1 MSEPNET
8 SDILESVKAH
18 LDEIDSLPI
27 SEHAGRLEGVHRKL
41 ESALSTIDGL

>member
-1 MSEPNET
+1 MSELNQS
-8 SDILESVKAH
+8 SDILENAKAQ
-18 LDEIDSLPI
+18 LDEIDALPI

>member
-1 MSEPNET
+1 MSDLSDS
-8 SDILESVKAH
+8 SDILEVVKVQ

-27 SEHAGRLEGVHRKL
+27 SEHAQRLEGVHRKL

>member
-1 MSEPNET
+1 MSELNE
-8 SDILESVKAH
+8 SGDIVEVVKAQ

-27 SEHAGRLEGVHRKL
+27 SEHAQRLEGVHRKL

>member
-1 MSEPNET
+1 MSELNET
-8 SDILESVKAH
+8 SDILEGAKAQ

>member
-1 MSEPNET
+1 MSELNGS
-8 SDILESVKAH
+8 SDILESTKAQ